1 MARKNDSILTRLVQC
16 PWWVSVVLAGTAY
29 VVLTFV
35 IPWLTPSTASPILR
49 GLLGAAPLL
58 APILALVLLVPAPLA
73 AIRAWRQR
81 RLRDTQQDMT
91 SIRSLS
97 WREFETLVA
106 EAYRRQG
113 YTVTHIGGDGPDGG
127 VDLILKKDGNCRIV
141 QCKQWRSDKVGVQI
155 VREIFGVMT
164 AQHAQGAVVITSGL
178 FTQEAKTF
186 ANGKSIDLIEGQQL
200 ADLVRSVQVRPSP
213 SQWRAVAGADEAAQ
227 EVSTS
232 GASAMSESRTAHP
245 KTSCPQ
251 CGAVMVLR
259 TAQRG
264 AHAGERFWGCSRF
277 PDCRATIP
285 YGH

>member
-1 MARKNDSILTRLVQC
+1 MARRNDSILTLLVQC
-16 PWWVSVVLAGTAY
+16 PWWVSVVLAGTIY
-29 VVLTFV
+29 VAFRFV
-35 IPWLTPSTASPILR
+35 IPSLIPPTVSPFLR
-49 GLLGAAPLL
+49 GLLGGAPLL
-58 APILALVLLVPAPLA
+58 APLLALVLLVPAPLA

-81 RLRDTQQDMT
+81 RILDTQQDVT

-106 EAYRRQG
+106 EAYHRQG
-113 YTVTHIGGDGPDGG
+113 YTVTRIGGDGPDGG
-127 VDLILKKDGNCRIV
+127 VDLILKKDGNCLIV
-141 QCKQWRSDKVGVQI
+141 QCKQWRADKVGVQV

-178 FTQEAKTF
+178 FTQEAKIF
-186 ANGKSIDLIEGQQL
+186 AHGKPIDLVEGQHL
-200 ADLVRSVQVRPSP
+200 ADLIRSVQVRRSPSP
-213 SQWRAVAGADEAAQ
+213 GRAGAGADAAVQ

-232 GASAMSESRTAHP
+232 GAPAILEPSKTHP
-245 KTSCPQ
+245 KTSCPR
-251 CGAVMVLR
+251 CGAAMMLR

-277 PDCRATIP
+277 PACRATIP

>member
-1 MARKNDSILTRLVQC
+1 MARRNDSILTLLVQY

-29 VVLTFV
+29 VVLTFL
-35 IPWLTPSTASPILR
+35 IPWLTPSIASPILR
-49 GLLGAAPLL
+49 GLLGGAPLL
-58 APILALVLLVPAPLA
+58 APLLALVLLVPTSLA

-81 RLRDTQQDMT
+81 RLLDAQQDLT
-91 SIRSLS
+91 SIRALS
-97 WREFETLVA
+97 WREFEALVA

-127 VDLILKKDGNCRIV
+127 VDLTLKKDGNCLIV
-141 QCKQWRSDKVGVQI
+141 QCKQWRADKVGVQV

-164 AQHAQGAVVITSGL
+164 AQRAQGAVIITSGL

-186 ANGKSIDLIEGQQL
+186 ASGKPIDLVEGQQL

-213 SQWRAVAGADEAAQ
+213 PPLYAVAGADTAQ
-227 EVSTS
+227 ETGV
-232 GASAMSESRTAHP
+232 ARTAAASEP
-245 KTSCPQ
+245 PKANLKTSCPQ
-251 CGAVMVLR
+251 CGAATVLR

-264 AHAGERFWGCSRF
+264 AHTGERFWGCSRF
-277 PDCRATIP
+277 PVCRATIP

>member
-1 MARKNDSILTRLVQC
+1 MARKDENILALLVQY
-16 PWWVSVVLAGTAY
+16 PWWVSVVLAGSTY
-29 VVLTFV
+29 VVLRFV
-35 IPWLTPSTASPILR
+35 IPSLIPPTASPVMR
-49 GLLGAAPLL
+49 GLLGAAPLV
-58 APILALVLLVPAPLA
+58 APFLALVLLVPAPLA

-81 RLRDTQQDMT
+81 RLLDTHQDLT

-113 YTVTHIGGDGPDGG
+113 YTVTRIGGDGPDGG
-127 VDLILKKDGNCRIV
+127 VDLVLKKDGNCRIV
-141 QCKQWRSDKVGVQI
+141 QCKQWRADKVGVQA

-186 ANGKSIDLIEGQQL
+186 AHGKPIDLVEGQQL
-200 ADLVRSVQVRPSP
+200 ADLVRSVPVRPSP
-213 SQWRAVAGADEAAQ
+213 PPLRSVAGADEAAQ

-259 TAQRG
+259 DRK
-264 AHAGERFWGCSRF
+264 SVV
-277 PDCRATIP
+277 
-285 YGH
+285 